1 MEDQG
6 KDDHRNPSTA
16 VVAPAAG
23 PRQLGM
29 GCSWH
34 SEAGPPP
41 HTHTLPH
48 HPRPCFSRCGEPREN
63 RLQLEPRHLD
73 SALME
78 VAPTGVEGSEFC
90 IPGAGAG
97 GWNSQFSE

>member
-1 MEDQG
+1 MTTG
-6 KDDHRNPSTA
+6 I
-16 VVAPAAG
+16 PALLLLLLPLALG
-23 PRQLGM
+23 SWGWGAHGTQRQ
-29 GCSWH
+29 
-34 SEAGPPP
+34 APP

-48 HPRPCFSRCGEPREN
+48 HRRPCFSRCGEPREN